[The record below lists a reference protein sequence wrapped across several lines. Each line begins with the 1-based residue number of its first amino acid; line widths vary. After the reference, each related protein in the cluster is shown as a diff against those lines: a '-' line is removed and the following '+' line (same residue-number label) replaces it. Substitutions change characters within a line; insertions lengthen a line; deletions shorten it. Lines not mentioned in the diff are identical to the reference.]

1 MEPREFVRFL
11 YPAAQA
17 IEAETGISAAA
28 MIAQAA
34 LETGWLRAPV
44 KDRYDGRPAY
54 NLFNLKGQGP
64 AGSVRAFDTEHYRG
78 GRQTVEHCF
87 RAYRS
92 YDESFRDYAN
102 LILTLPRYGRAAEVR
117 HDALAFLKELA
128 AAGYAN
134 DPEYVQKLESIL
146 RRYVWPAL
154 AEMEAEAKAPGKH
167 AGGRIESAL
176 GLVPGR
182 GYGIMAPSAL
192 VGGRHRAIKAGSGR
206 PRREI
211 LTEGMNSRVHPT
223 DPHSGSGQGYN

>member
-11 YPAAQA
+11 YAAAKA
-17 IEAETGISAAA
+17 IETETGISAAA

-92 YDESFRDYAN
+92 YEESLKDYAN
-102 LILTLPRYGRAAEVR
+102 LILTLPRYRRAAEVR
-117 HDALAFLKELA
+117 HDALAFLRELA

-134 DPEYVQKLESIL
+134 DPRYVQKLESIL
-146 RRYVWPAL
+146 RRHVWPAI
-154 AEMEAEAKAPGKH
+154 AEVEAEVGTGEPPAGAP
-167 AGGRIESAL
+167 
-176 GLVPGR
+176 
-182 GYGIMAPSAL
+182 
-192 VGGRHRAIKAGSGR
+192 
-206 PRREI
+206 
-211 LTEGMNSRVHPT
+211 
-223 DPHSGSGQGYN
+223 